1 MSARTT
7 SVFYRVLQPGRLRM
21 YDGAPL
27 VRLFVEV
34 EVHHTN
40 DRTDDHSQPELSITG
55 VEGPKANGDA
65 YGSCGQCTDSLDQFE
80 VLEPGWTP
88 EMVSTLRDIWD
99 RWHLN
104 AGRAGTIAQTEHLR
118 GLTYPGYPESHFD
131 WAKRELTVAGLQP
144 DTSVDPPYS
153 YGSAWLYEP
162 LPEMTL
168 AWLRDLPESAVNFP
182 WRNDR

>member
-1 MSARTT
+1 MSPRTT
-7 SVFYRVLQPGRLRM
+7 STFYRVLQPGKLRM

-40 DRTDDHSQPELSITG
+40 DRTTDLSQPELSITG

-65 YGSCGQCTDSLDQFE
+65 FGSCGQCVHSLDELE
-80 VLEPGWTP
+80 VLEDGWTP
-88 EMVSTLRDIWD
+88 EMVATLRDIWN

-104 AGRAGTIAQTEHLR
+104 AMRAGTIAQTEHLR
-118 GLTYPGYPESHFD
+118 TLTFPGYPVSHFD
-131 WAKRELTVAGLQP
+131 WAKEQLAAVGLQP

-162 LPEMTL
+162 LPEATL
-168 AWLRDLPESAVNFP
+168 AWLRHLPESTVKYP
-182 WRNDR
+182 WRKDR